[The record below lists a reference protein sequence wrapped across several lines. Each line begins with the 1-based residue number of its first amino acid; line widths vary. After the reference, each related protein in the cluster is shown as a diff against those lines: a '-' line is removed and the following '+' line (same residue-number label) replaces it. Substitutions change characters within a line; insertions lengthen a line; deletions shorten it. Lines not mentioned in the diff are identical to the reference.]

1 MGIRRLAA
9 RLAAR
14 LAPPRRA
21 VIRGAHTTITI
32 CESRSKYAVNGGLK
46 SPEAHGV
53 IAHGYLTE

>member
-1 MGIRRLAA
+1 LAA

-53 IAHGYLTE
+53 IAHGCLTE